1 MLISCNL
8 HPSNAS
14 ENVCVPAKTITS
26 VSRTRVFGT
35 EYSVSYEIKLM
46 PSEIAVK
53 RVTKL
58 VSKAAGSIFIAKY
71 IFASLKKKSLKI

>member
-14 ENVCVPAKTITS
+14 ENVCVQAKTITL
-26 VSRTRVFGT
+26 VSRTRVFET
-35 EYSVSYEIKLM
+35 EYSASYEIELI

-53 RVTKL
+53 IVTKL
-58 VSKAAGSIFIAKY
+58 VSKATGSIFIAKY
-71 IFASLKKKSLKI
+71 IFASFFEIN